1 MDELS
6 RTKIVIDLMKKLK
19 NFKGKNG
26 STIDLYSF
34 CSFVTE
40 FKKICNEYI
49 RSGIPVKGT
58 LEFEEIGKK
67 IEYSLSNKPLLVIR
81 S

>member
-1 MDELS
+1 MDEHS
-6 RTKIVIDLMKKLK
+6 RTKIVIDLMNKLK
-19 NFKGKNG
+19 KFKGKNG

-34 CSFVTE
+34 CIFVPE

-49 RSGIPVKGT
+49 RTGIPVKGI
-58 LEFEEIGKK
+58 LEFEEIEKK